1 MKTMNKTIICAAA
14 AIALAGC
21 AKEMEMPADQE
32 LRKMSFTGVVDD
44 NIGTKTALTSDYN
57 VIWTSGDQISVFANG
72 NNSQFTA
79 SNIRASESGLED
91 GVATFEG
98 MATAADVYYGVYPYN
113 ESATISE
120 TIVSTVLPTDQT
132 AVAGSFAVGSNI
144 SVAKAA
150 EEDVLQFRNAGAIV
164 GLTVNG
170 EGISAIRL
178 QSADGTAAM
187 SGAVTVDV
195 SGDTPVMAL
204 ASGAVNHVRLVAEQ
218 PSDDNPDATGTLTSG
233 STYYFVVA
241 PGEYSG
247 LQLVFENAGLD
258 ATYTTSTAEVVTVE
272 RNGNKNLGSFTV
284 GEEDWIVNTYADYEL
299 NGKAKVDEFIA
310 TVPEGE
316 KLELRNLT
324 VTGHDVTTEVLGNLA
339 QKVSAVRG
347 TLILD
352 GIGTENTGEWFD
364 TNVFFSHVDCQG
376 DIIFRNMQNIVNP
389 NGFTAYTSIG
399 GDFIIENC
407 PNFVLNWTT
416 DLINITEIAGD
427 LILSN
432 VKNVCGPTFSGL
444 RKVGGNVQ
452 LSEIA
457 NLRSLADRDVD
468 DKGYPVM
475 QLEQIGGDLII
486 QDNPNLNSLD
496 GFESLIHIGGNVIIS
511 GNSEDLPEASGP
523 VGEHDCI
530 GLCLIK
536 DLLNMGVISADAT
549 ITLTTGEDDHTVDIE
564 TLQSCNPDR
573 TSQSYVINGEAA
585 LIAFVDGAGDEKE
598 TVYDLTITG
607 TDFTEGT
614 LRNIEERVAA
624 IEGTLTFTDLNTAG
638 GVWFST
644 DQCLENIDLKGS
656 IVFRNIACPINP
668 NGMKMW
674 TTIPGDII
682 IENCPEFPTGEGWRP
697 FESVT
702 EVGGDVIVTGP
713 VKRFGADFLANV
725 KKIGGDFHI
734 EGINES
740 FWEYKSETL
749 TEIGGDLVIKD
760 CAVFCNGGAAF
771 YGFSHLT
778 RLGGDVIIDIP
789 TYSLPKNDYSPSLV
803 GICIFNYYKQ
813 NGIMSPDAT
822 ISIIDGSSNGE
833 PIDMS
838 TVGSCGGPFPEQ

>member
-1 MKTMNKTIICAAA
+1 MKTMKKTIICAAA
-14 AIALAGC
+14 VIALAGC
-21 AKEMEMPADQE
+21 AKEMEMSPEQE
-32 LRKMSFTGVVDD
+32 LTKMSFTGLVDG
-44 NIGTKTALTSDYN
+44 NVGTKTALTSDYN
-57 VIWTSGDQISVFANG
+57 VIWTAGDQISVFADG
-72 NNSQFTA
+72 SNNQFTA
-79 SNIRASESGLED
+79 SNIRASEGGLE
-91 GVATFEG
+91 GAVATFEG
-98 MATAADVYYGVYPYN
+98 MANVADVYYGIYPYN
-113 ESATISE
+113 EDATMSG
-120 TIVSTVLPTDQT
+120 TVITTTLPTDQT

-164 GLTVNG
+164 GLTVKG
-170 EGISAIRL
+170 EGISAVRL

-195 SGDTPVMAL
+195 SGDTPVMAM

-218 PSDDNPDATGTLTSG
+218 PSDDNPDATGTLASG

-258 ATYTTSTAEVVTVE
+258 ATYTTTTSETVTVE
-272 RNGNKNLGSFTV
+272 RNGNKNLGEFTV
-284 GEEDWIVNTYADYEL
+284 EESDWIVNTYADYEF
-299 NGKAKVDEFIA
+299 NGKAEVDEFIA

-407 PNFVLNWTT
+407 PNFVLSWSH
-416 DLINITEIAGD
+416 DLANISEIAGD
-427 LILSN
+427 LTIRGGNNMYGSL
-432 VKNVCGPTFSGL
+432 FSSL
-444 RKVGGNVQ
+444 RKVGGTVE
-452 LSEIA
+452 LSGITGVWSLDN
-457 NLRSLADRDVD
+457 NLEE
-468 DKGYPVM
+468 GYPMM
-475 QLEQIGGDLII
+475 QIEQIGGDLVIK
-486 QDNPNLNSLD
+486 DNPALWSLH
-496 GFESLIHIGGNVIIS
+496 GFEKLIHIGGDVVITGNNPKMPEESRNVD
-511 GNSEDLPEASGP
+511 GD
-523 VGEHDCI
+523 DCI

-668 NGMKMW
+668 NGTKTW

-803 GICIFNYYKQ
+803 GICIFNYYKE

>member
-79 SNIRASESGLED
+79 SNIRASESGLEG

-258 ATYTTSTAEVVTVE
+258 ATYTTTTSETVTVE
-272 RNGNKNLGSFTV
+272 RNGNKNLGEFTV
-284 GEEDWIVNTYADYEL
+284 EESDWIVNTYADYKF
-299 NGKAKVDEFIA
+299 NGKTDVNEFIA

-316 KLELRNLT
+316 KMELRNLT
-324 VTGHDVTTEVLGNLA
+324 VTGHDVDDAVLASLA
-339 QKVSAVRG
+339 SKISAVRG
-347 TLILD
+347 TLTFD
-352 GIGTENTGEWFD
+352 GIGSENTDGWIN
-364 TNVFFSHVDCQG
+364 TNQFISSVDCQG
-376 DIIFRNMQNIVNP
+376 SIIFRNISNTINP
-389 NGFTAYTSIG
+389 NGFTGYTKIN
-399 GDFIIENC
+399 GDFIIDNC
-407 PNFVLNWTT
+407 PNFAIADWVH
-416 DLINITEIAGD
+416 DLENISEVVGDFVINSGKKLAG
-427 LILSN
+427 SVFN
-432 VKNVCGPTFSGL
+432 GL
-444 RKVGGNVQ
+444 RKVGGNFE
-452 LSEIA
+452 LSNITEVW
-457 NLRSLADRDVD
+457 SL
-468 DKGYPVM
+468 KNGM
-475 QLEQIGGDLII
+475 QIEQIGGDLVIK
-486 QDNPNLNSLD
+486 DNPALWSLH
-496 GFESLIHIGGNVIIS
+496 GFEKLIHIGGDVVITGNNPKMPEESRNVD
-511 GNSEDLPEASGP
+511 GD
-523 VGEHDCI
+523 DCI

-668 NGMKMW
+668 NGTKSW

-803 GICIFNYYKQ
+803 GICIFNYYKE

-838 TVGSCGGPFPEQ
+838 TVGSCGGPFQEQ